1 MWTEISRCFSFVFPW
16 WLLILSTF
24 SHACWLFAHFLWKL
38 VYLCP
43 LSTLKLGYLFFLLS
57 GNNFLHILSINSPS
71 MWFVNIL
78 SHSTGCQKSSF
89 STFVPGLNLDCL
101 SPTVYV
107 PQVVTF
113 EHLLCPAIQSLTL
126 ILQFLYS
133 SSFSSTL
140 WLAWFHKCPLV
151 EVLPWILVPLEMA
164 LISWL
169 VH

>member
-1 MWTEISRCFSFVFPW
+1 MY
-16 WLLILSTF
+16 L
-24 SHACWLFAHFLWKL
+24 LWKNIIRN
-38 VYLCP
+38 LCP
-43 LSTLKLGYLFFLLS
+43 FLIGLKKFYFSLLLLRCMSFLYIFDVSPLSD
-57 GNNFLHILSINSPS
+57 I
-71 MWFVNIL
+71 WFANIL